1 MNKVLKYAGMLAI
14 LSVFVVAAAP
24 DYIGTA
30 DAAQA
35 TGSPG
40 TISPKSYGAATQSIV
55 CGGALCGDSA
65 ADITPVTVEAIEE
78 VPGVTPIVRIVGVN
92 NFSGDSLNTFNAIFE
107 LTTGDNNVENV
118 QIQVS
123 SDRQSVETTVN
134 GQFAFVTSINT
145 VKIQAQ
151 DPTSITAEL
160 LSFQLND

>member
-1 MNKVLKYAGMLAI
+1 MNKALKYAGMLAI

-24 DYIGTA
+24 VYIGQA
-30 DAAQA
+30 DAENAD
-35 TGSPG
+35 GSPG
-40 TISPKSYGAATQSIV
+40 TIPPKSYGKATQSIV

-65 ADITPVTVEAIEE
+65 ADITPVTVEAIKE

-92 NFSGDSLNTFNAIFE
+92 NFSDKSPNTFNAVFE
-107 LTTGDNNVENV
+107 LTTGDSNIVNA

-134 GQFAFVTSINT
+134 GQFAFVTSVNT
-145 VKIQAQ
+145 VKIQAH

-160 LSFQLND
+160 LSFELND

>member
-1 MNKVLKYAGMLAI
+1 MNKIIKYAGLLAI

-24 DYIGTA
+24 DYIGQA
-30 DAAQA
+30 DAEKAK
-35 TGSPG
+35 GSPG
-40 TISPKSYGAATQSIV
+40 AISPKSYGAATQSIV

-65 ADITPVTVEAIEE
+65 ADITPVTVEAIE

-92 NFSGDSLNTFNAIFE
+92 NFSDKSPNTFNAIFE
-107 LTTGDNNVENV
+107 LTTGDSNIVNA

-134 GQFAFVTSINT
+134 ALFAFDTSVNT

-160 LSFQLND
+160 LSFELND

>member
-1 MNKVLKYAGMLAI
+1 MNKTLKYAGLLAI

-30 DAAQA
+30 DAEKAK
-35 TGSPG
+35 GSPG

-92 NFSGDSLNTFNAIFE
+92 NFSGVSTNTFNAIFE
-107 LTTGDNNVENV
+107 LTAGDSNIVNA

-134 GQFAFVTSINT
+134 SLFASNTSVNT

-160 LSFQLND
+160 LSFELND

>member
-1 MNKVLKYAGMLAI
+1 MFAI

-24 DYIGTA
+24 DYIGQA
-30 DAAQA
+30 DAEKAK
-35 TGSPG
+35 GSPG

-78 VPGVTPIVRIVGVN
+78 VPGVTPIVRIVAVN
-92 NFSGDSLNTFNAIFE
+92 NFSAESPNIFNAVFE
-107 LTTGDNNVENV
+107 LTTGDSNIVNA

-134 GQFAFVTSINT
+134 GQFAFVTSVNT
-145 VKIQAQ
+145 VKIQAH

-160 LSFQLND
+160 LSFELND

>member
-1 MNKVLKYAGMLAI
+1 MLAI

-30 DAAQA
+30 DAATA
-35 TGSPG
+35 KNDSSVGHLSG
-40 TISPKSYGAATQSIV
+40 ARSYGTATQNIV

-65 ADITPVTVEAIEE
+65 ADITPITMKAIEE
-78 VPGVTPIVRIVGVN
+78 IPGVTPIVRIVSVN
-92 NFSGDSLNTFNAIFE
+92 NFSGESPNTFNAVFE
-107 LTTGDNNVENV
+107 ITAGDVNVENA

-134 GQFAFVTSINT
+134 SLFAFDTSINT

-151 DPTSITAEL
+151 DPTSITVDL

>member
-1 MNKVLKYAGMLAI
+1 MNKSLKYAGMLAI

-24 DYIGTA
+24 DYIGQA
-30 DAAQA
+30 DAEKAK
-35 TGSPG
+35 GSPG
-40 TISPKSYGAATQSIV
+40 TIPPKSHGAATQSIV

-65 ADITPVTVEAIEE
+65 ADITPVTMEAIEE
-78 VPGVTPIVRIVGVN
+78 VPGVTPIVRIIGVN
-92 NFSGDSLNTFNAIFE
+92 NFSGESPNTFNAIFE
-107 LTTGDNNVENV
+107 LTAGDSNIVNV

-123 SDRQSVETTVN
+123 SDRQSFETTVN
-134 GQFAFVTSINT
+134 SLVASNTSVNT

>member
-1 MNKVLKYAGMLAI
+1 MNKSLKYAGMLAI

-24 DYIGTA
+24 DYIGQA
-30 DAAQA
+30 DAEKAK
-35 TGSPG
+35 GSAG
-40 TISPKSYGAATQSIV
+40 TISPKSYGTATQSIV

-65 ADITPVTVEAIEE
+65 AEITPVTVEAIEE
-78 VPGVTPIVRIVGVN
+78 VPGVTPIVRIVAVN
-92 NFSGDSLNTFNAIFE
+92 NFSAESPNIFNAVFE
-107 LTTGDNNVENV
+107 LTTGDSNIVNA

-134 GQFAFVTSINT
+134 GQFAFVTSVNT

>member
-1 MNKVLKYAGMLAI
+1 MLAI

-30 DAAQA
+30 DALKAKNDASVGHLSGPQFYGKA
-35 TGSPG
+35 TE
-40 TISPKSYGAATQSIV
+40 SIV

-78 VPGVTPIVRIVGVN
+78 VPGVTPIVRIVSTN
-92 NFSGDSLNTFNAIFE
+92 NFSAESPNIFNAIFE
-107 LTTGDNNVENV
+107 LTTGDSNIVNA

-145 VKIQAQ
+145 VKIQAH
-151 DPTSITAEL
+151 DPTSITVEL
-160 LSFQLND
+160 LSFELND

>member
-1 MNKVLKYAGMLAI
+1 MLAI

-30 DAAQA
+30 DALKAKNDASVGHLSGPQF
-35 TGSPG
+35 
-40 TISPKSYGAATQSIV
+40 YGKATQSIV

-92 NFSGDSLNTFNAIFE
+92 NFSGVSTNTFNAIFE
-107 LTTGDNNVENV
+107 LTAGDSNIVNA

-123 SDRQSVETTVN
+123 SDKQSFETTVN
-134 GQFAFVTSINT
+134 SLFASNTSVNT

-151 DPTSITAEL
+151 DPTSITVEL
-160 LSFQLND
+160 LSFELND

>member
-1 MNKVLKYAGMLAI
+1 MNKSLKYAGMLAI

-30 DAAQA
+30 DAEKAK
-35 TGSPG
+35 GSPG
-40 TISPKSYGAATQSIV
+40 TIPPKSYGAATQSIV

-78 VPGVTPIVRIVGVN
+78 VPGITPIVRIVSTN
-92 NFSGDSLNTFNAIFE
+92 NFSAESPNIFNAIFE
-107 LTTGDNNVENV
+107 LTAGDNNVENV

-123 SDRQSVETTVN
+123 SDRQSVETIVN
-134 GQFAFVTSINT
+134 ALFAFDTSVNT

-151 DPTSITAEL
+151 DPTSITVEL
-160 LSFQLND
+160 LSFQLSD